1 MSALTY
7 LPRRSP
13 AKIFGTNELNY
24 RVRDGNGWTL
34 IVISTN
40 CGALSAL
47 LSDEDYYSTAFIKM
61 QVLFYIFFVFFC
73 RAIWRKPLLQK
84 TLSSIDFMNR
94 FCYDNNVVLHKYF

>member
-1 MSALTY
+1 
-7 LPRRSP
+7 
-13 AKIFGTNELNY
+13 
-24 RVRDGNGWTL
+24 
-34 IVISTN
+34 
-40 CGALSAL
+40 
-47 LSDEDYYSTAFIKM
+47 M